1 MSKALQNEPKTD
13 IRQIGL
19 SMIETELSGN
29 CSLALKA
36 SPPPEFDIQN
46 LPQNLIW
53 FPVLG
58 LRNISYMAI
67 LFIYLSE

>member
-1 MSKALQNEPKTD
+1 
-13 IRQIGL
+13 
-19 SMIETELSGN
+19 MIETELSGN
-29 CSLALKA
+29 CSLTLKA
-36 SPPPEFDIQN
+36 SPPPEFNIQN

>member
-19 SMIETELSGN
+19 FPMI
-29 CSLALKA
+29 
-36 SPPPEFDIQN
+36 PPPEFDIQN

-58 LRNISYMAI
+58 LRNIFYMAI

>member
-19 SMIETELSGN
+19 FPMI
-29 CSLALKA
+29 
-36 SPPPEFDIQN
+36 PPPEFDIQN

-53 FPVLG
+53 FCIRVKKYLLHG
-58 LRNISYMAI
+58 YIIYI
-67 LFIYLSE
+67 LV